1 MTVYNT
7 GNHADT
13 EIALEHVR
21 LFNLV
26 IGVGVERAHEI
37 CECTGHNLPRLKA
50 QCRSAGEELI
60 ARRGHLLPQE
70 QSVFNWSKL

>member
-1 MTVYNT
+1 MTVYNP
-7 GNHADT
+7 GHHT
-13 EIALEHVR
+13 EIDPVSEHVR

-37 CECTGHNLPRLKA
+37 CESTGHNLPRLKA

-60 ARRGHLLPQE
+60 ATRGHLLSQE

>member
-1 MTVYNT
+1 MSYYNFEQ
-7 GNHADT
+7 HSHR
-13 EIALEHVR
+13 ESLSEHLQ

-26 IGVGVERAHEI
+26 IETGVEQAHEI
-37 CECTGHNLPRLKA
+37 SKRTGHNLLQLKA

-60 ARRGHLLPQE
+60 AVRGHLLPQE